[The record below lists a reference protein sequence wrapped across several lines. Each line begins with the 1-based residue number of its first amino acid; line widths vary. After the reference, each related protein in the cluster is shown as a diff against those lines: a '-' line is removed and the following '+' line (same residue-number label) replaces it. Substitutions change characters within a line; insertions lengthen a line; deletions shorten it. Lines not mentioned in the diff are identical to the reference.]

1 METYSGRDNL
11 VFHGISQPV
20 YESSMSC
27 AKAVRK
33 FMVDQLKFNEED
45 ASAVQFVRCHRLN
58 DNRKS
63 QKKPVIVRFKSYS
76 DREAFWSKKSAIT
89 NREYSVSEDFLRD
102 VAYRRRKFFPIFCKS
117 RKLPGI
123 EKKISIHESR
133 HTHH

>member
-1 METYSGRDNL
+1 METYSRRDNL

-20 YESSMSC
+20 YESSISC

-33 FMVDQLKFNEED
+33 FMVDQLQFNEED

-76 DREAFWSKKSAIT
+76 DREAFWTKKSAIT
-89 NREYSVSEDFLRD
+89 SREYSHYYSVSEDFLRD
-102 VAYRRRKFFPIFCKS
+102 VARIP
-117 RKLPGI
+117 
-123 EKKISIHESR
+123 
-133 HTHH
+133 